1 MFMQLEDSET
11 LSSCGSV
18 KSVSIFS
25 GSSGSKSKNRKRL
38 YSEVTNRTVSIE
50 IINFMQKF
58 MQVTNKLPEPFPIP
72 LFRKVTMDALAQ
84 KRYTTDDRKYM
95 IRVLSTMILTHIEKS
110 TMSDCAN
117 VSKALTLKYPFLG
130 DYVSDTTYTLV

>member
-1 MFMQLEDSET
+1 MSQCIGITYCLPPLGKT
-11 LSSCGSV
+11 SS
-18 KSVSIFS
+18 
-25 GSSGSKSKNRKRL
+25 
-38 YSEVTNRTVSIE
+38 YPY
-50 IINFMQKF
+50 
-58 MQVTNKLPEPFPIP
+58 VTNKLPEPFPIP

-95 IRVLSTMILTHIEKS
+95 IRVLSTMILTHIEKA